1 MTAIIFDIIVGVI
14 ILISTLIATLRGF
27 VREVLTILGLIG
39 AVAVTWIFG
48 GVMSG
53 FYTGHMTG
61 WAEKRVEEIPE
72 GGVTHMPLF
81 DGRLEL
87 PIDFFA
93 QVASYSTVFILSFA
107 IVAAINFYV
116 AGLVQESKL
125 SIVDRSLGAAFG
137 LARGVL
143 LATLLFIPVSLFIAD
158 EEEKPVWIAEAQ
170 TAPLLQYGVDII
182 QTHFMPEKD
191 DEEEDG
197 EGGDKNA
204 NAAEK
209 ILSDMKDAALDKAKE
224 VNTEDLLFGA
234 GGKKNQDKPKNDGYD
249 GNERDELDQLIEKEL
264 DQGGL
269 NR

>member
-1 MTAIIFDIIVGVI
+1 MTAIIFDIVVGVI

-39 AVAVTWIFG
+39 ATAVTWIFG

-61 WAEKRVEEIPE
+61 WAEERLEEIPE
-72 GGVTHMPLF
+72 GGVTHLPLF

-87 PIDFFA
+87 PIDFFS
-93 QVASYSTVFILSFA
+93 QVASYSTIFVLSFA

-143 LATLLFIPVSLFIAD
+143 LATLLYIPIALFVAD

-182 QTHFMPEKD
+182 QTNFMPEKD
-191 DEEEDG
+191 DDEKNG
-197 EGGDKNA
+197 RGKDKTA

-209 ILSDMKDAALDKAKE
+209 ILSNMKDAAMDASKQ
-224 VNTEDLLFGA
+224 VNTEDILFGA
-234 GGKKNQDKPKNDGYD
+234 GGKKEKDAPKDDGYD
-249 GNERDELDQLIEKEL
+249 GDDRGELDQLIDKEL
-264 DQGGL
+264 EEGGM
-269 NR
+269 NP

>member
-1 MTAIIFDIIVGVI
+1 MTAIIFDIVVGVI
-14 ILISTLIATLRGF
+14 VLISTLIATLRGF

-39 AVAVTWIFG
+39 ATAVTWIFG

-53 FYTGHMTG
+53 FYTGHMTR
-61 WAEKRVEEIPE
+61 WAEGRLEEIPE

-81 DGRLEL
+81 SGRLEL
-87 PIDFFA
+87 PIDFFS
-93 QVASYSTVFILSFA
+93 QVASYSTVFFLSFS

-143 LATLLFIPVSLFIAD
+143 LATLLYIPIALFVAD

-191 DEEEDG
+191 EDEKDG
-197 EGGDKNA
+197 KSRDKTA

-209 ILSDMKDAALDKAKE
+209 IISNMKDAALEAGGG
-224 VNTEDLLFGA
+224 VNTDDILFGA
-234 GGKKNQDKPKNDGYD
+234 GGKKDKNTPKDDGYD
-249 GNERDELDQLIEKEL
+249 GDDRGELDQLIEQEL
-264 DQGGL
+264 DQGGM
-269 NR
+269 NP